1 MATKLKNG
9 KFRAQVFLGADEN
22 GKRLY
27 KSFVADTAD
36 EADFEA
42 LSFKLGRGKSVDK
55 KTVTLRAAMTAYIQ
69 SKEGVL
75 AQSTVNSY
83 YSSMNSFGDFLD
95 TPLCNLNAVSV
106 QKAISE
112 YARRGNG
119 GNGKA
124 GKPISA
130 KTVRNAYGLLT
141 ATLHQNDIWFHGI
154 SLPQKES
161 VEYHTPLG
169 SSLAAIFRVSEG
181 TRLELPVL
189 LASWCSLR
197 RSEILGLQFGDV
209 DFDKSLIHIRRAKV
223 YIGAKQDIKKPKTK
237 TSARM
242 VFLPSY
248 IAEKIKAIPHD
259 KETDWIVPVSGLFIS
274 DGFRQLLIKNN
285 LPPCRFHDLRHAFVS
300 VLAENGVDGKYIQ
313 EMGGWSCENGV
324 MNSVYKQTSFE
335 RKREAAK
342 QAENVFLELMQHSA
356 T

>member
-112 YARRGNG
+112 YARRGND
-119 GNGKA
+119 GNG
-124 GKPISA
+124 
-130 KTVRNAYGLLT
+130 
-141 ATLHQNDIWFHGI
+141 
-154 SLPQKES
+154 
-161 VEYHTPLG
+161 
-169 SSLAAIFRVSEG
+169 
-181 TRLELPVL
+181 
-189 LASWCSLR
+189 
-197 RSEILGLQFGDV
+197 
-209 DFDKSLIHIRRAKV
+209 
-223 YIGAKQDIKKPKTK
+223 
-237 TSARM
+237 
-242 VFLPSY
+242 
-248 IAEKIKAIPHD
+248 
-259 KETDWIVPVSGLFIS
+259 
-274 DGFRQLLIKNN
+274 
-285 LPPCRFHDLRHAFVS
+285 
-300 VLAENGVDGKYIQ
+300 
-313 EMGGWSCENGV
+313 
-324 MNSVYKQTSFE
+324 
-335 RKREAAK
+335 
-342 QAENVFLELMQHSA
+342 
-356 T
+356 